1 MAANYFNAMLALLIL
16 SLSGPAMAANPT
28 KKIEK
33 SEASVPD
40 SSMPATWQKLSAEER
55 AELLKSYQALRQLDD
70 KDRQDLQQRMEWF
83 SQLPKD
89 QQQRMREVWQ
99 NMSDTEREHWKA
111 QLKTANSP
119 EKREALREKIM
130 QKYD

>member
-40 SSMPATWQKLSAEER
+40 SFMPATWQKLSAEER

-119 EKREALREKIM
+119 EKRKALREKIM

>member
-1 MAANYFNAMLALLIL
+1 MAAKFTPIVLALIVLDF
-16 SLSGPAMAANPT
+16 SLAPVMAASPA
-28 KKIEK
+28 KK
-33 SEASVPD
+33 SEKPD
-40 SSMPATWQKLSAEER
+40 VLVNSPMPASWQKLTPEER

-99 NMSDTEREHWKA
+99 NMSDSEREHWKA
-111 QLKTANSP
+111 QLKTASSP
-119 EKREALREKIM
+119 EQREELREKIM